1 MYMHTVCVVARAA
14 VLRVLDSTILI
25 PLATCHPWIAL
36 LIQRT
41 PFMVEKERENNLH
54 HYQSCTYCL
63 GGYIGSECLTDCYQ
77 DTVYVCLGLSI
88 AMSKVGDESADVSTL
103 HEI

>member
-1 MYMHTVCVVARAA
+1 MYMHTVCVVAQAA
-14 VLRVLDSTILI
+14 VLRVLDNTILI

-41 PFMVEKERENNLH
+41 PFMVEKERENDLH
-54 HYQSCTYCL
+54 HYQSRTYCL

-77 DTVYVCLGLSI
+77 DTVYVYLRLIYCYVKDWL
-88 AMSKVGDESADVSTL
+88 
-103 HEI
+103 